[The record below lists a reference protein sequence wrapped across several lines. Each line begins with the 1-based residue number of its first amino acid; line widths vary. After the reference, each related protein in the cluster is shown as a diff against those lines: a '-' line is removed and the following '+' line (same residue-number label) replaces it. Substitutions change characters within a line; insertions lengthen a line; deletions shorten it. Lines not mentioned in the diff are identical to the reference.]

1 MPKQTQRQ
9 ETAKNRLPRI
19 AAAVLVLLVCCVPV
33 VMLLALCGVEVVS
46 TRVVCGGE
54 SQRVFSLTDDPQAI
68 LGKSSFTLGAFDKVD
83 LDSFDPGGDY
93 STIVIKRHAMSHPT
107 NEVARLMHTSA
118 VTNAVADLASQMRAL
133 AKKKTVRV
141 RVICDGKS
149 GLFKLS
155 GTVEDALKA
164 AKITLG
170 ALDTVNRPLT
180 AALEDDM
187 VIRVQRVAY
196 REARTKKT
204 IDFKIEEM
212 PTDTLYLGEGKVLRE
227 GVPGVRTVYYL
238 EQTVDGEAQG
248 KMKIGSAVTKEPIN
262 EVLLV
267 GTKTG
272 LIPKGSVGV
281 SGIADHPAISQ
292 LPATIDIPVDVAGKP
307 VHYKKKL
314 VGEATAYSGGGGTST
329 GHRVLPGRVAVDPRE
344 IPYGTKMYI
353 VSTDG
358 QYIYGYCE
366 AQDTGGFIH
375 TSDTMV
381 DLYMTTESACEKFG
395 RRNVEIYILE

>member
-68 LGKSSFTLGAFDKVD
+68 LGKSSFTIGAFDKVD

-267 GTKTG
+267 GTLPTTPPF
-272 LIPKGSVGV
+272 LSCPRRSISPWTW
-281 SGIADHPAISQ
+281 PASPFTIKRSSSARPRPTAAAAAPP
-292 LPATIDIPVDVAGKP
+292 PAT
-307 VHYKKKL
+307 
-314 VGEATAYSGGGGTST
+314 
-329 GHRVLPGRVAVDPRE
+329 
-344 IPYGTKMYI
+344 
-353 VSTDG
+353 
-358 QYIYGYCE
+358 GYCPGVWRSIRARSPT
-366 AQDTGGFIH
+366 AQRCTLFPLTDSISTA
-375 TSDTMV
+375 TV
-381 DLYMTTESACEKFG
+381 K
-395 RRNVEIYILE
+395 RRTPAASSTRATPWLIFT